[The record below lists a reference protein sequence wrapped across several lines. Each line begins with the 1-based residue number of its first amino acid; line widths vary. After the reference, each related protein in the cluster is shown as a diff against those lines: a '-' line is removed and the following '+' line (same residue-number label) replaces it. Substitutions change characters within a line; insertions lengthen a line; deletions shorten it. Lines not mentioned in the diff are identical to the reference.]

1 MFVFIFIST
10 EDVACITISRI
21 FLPLSSPGGDINLA
35 NDTKMDDKNG
45 IKMIRK
51 NYINNILQ
59 MYWTINDR
67 EISIAHN
74 VILIIYEL
82 FCH

>member
-1 MFVFIFIST
+1 MIIKHVRFHLHLYRVLGGEGGWT
-10 EDVACITISRI
+10 VARIKISRI

-51 NYINNILQ
+51 NYINNIL
-59 MYWTINDR
+59 
-67 EISIAHN
+67 
-74 VILIIYEL
+74 
-82 FCH
+82 